1 MSIMRGLGA
10 TNTLC
15 DGIAR
20 LRRGPTKLAA
30 ETKRIVAIDTALAD
44 AGYNTGHNH
53 CLCRAKLGVRRTVIR
68 LNGRNTGGG
77 VGRRRPAA
85 RDV

>member
-1 MSIMRGLGA
+1 MSIMCRLSA
-10 TNTLC
+10 TNALC

-30 ETKRIVAIDTALAD
+30 EAKLIVAIETALTD
-44 AGYNTGHNH
+44 VGYNTEHNRY
-53 CLCRAKLGVRRTVIR
+53 LCRAKLGVRRTVIR
-68 LNGRNTGGG
+68 LKGRNTGGG